1 MSKSERGS
9 FITLEGPEGAGKTT
23 QVRLLSKQLDSLEI
37 PHVVTRDPG
46 GTPLGKQI
54 RRILLNPENPVQP
67 ITELLLYQADRAQHV
82 AEIIKPALEE
92 GKLVICDRYIDST
105 IAYQGYGRGIDF
117 ALIDELNQIA
127 TGGLM
132 PELTILFDIES
143 SDGLARLHPGG
154 HDRLEREA
162 IEFHLKV
169 RKGYLELAARYPERW
184 KVLDASKPLSSAQT
198 ELRRIVAERVGH
210 KYPMAGILERSPT

>member
-1 MSKSERGS
+1 MTKHGRGS
-9 FITLEGPEGAGKTT
+9 FVTLEGPEGAGKTT

-37 PHVVTRDPG
+37 PHVITRDPG

-67 ITELLLYQADRAQHV
+67 MAELLLYQADRAQHV
-82 AEIIKPALEE
+82 AEVIKPALEE

-127 TGGLM
+127 TGGLS

-169 RKGYLELAARYPERW
+169 RKGYLELAERNPERW
-184 KVLDASKPLSSAQT
+184 KVLDASKPLSVAQT
-198 ELRRIVAERVGH
+198 ELRRIILDRLGD
-210 KYPMAGILERSPT
+210 KYDLDGILERSPT